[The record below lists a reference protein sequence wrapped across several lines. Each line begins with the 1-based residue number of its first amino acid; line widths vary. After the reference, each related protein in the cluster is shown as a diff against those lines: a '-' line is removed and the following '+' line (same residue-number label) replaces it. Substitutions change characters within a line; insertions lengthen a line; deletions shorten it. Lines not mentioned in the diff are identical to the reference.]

1 MPGWLWAL
9 IAALAALLGLL
20 VLANLGAAEKKI
32 TQRVVKFCAVS
43 DPAFRRTV
51 AGLFGPQYLGGNSI
65 ETLVNGERIFPAM
78 LQAIAA
84 AERSI
89 NFETFIYWSGEIGE
103 SFAESLASKARAGVE
118 VNILL
123 DWVGSQRMDSRLL
136 RAMAKAG
143 VRIHRYH
150 PPTWRHLV
158 RMNNRT
164 HRKLLV
170 VDGRVGFTGGVGI
183 ADSWLG
189 DGDAPD
195 RWRETHYR
203 IEGPVVAQ
211 MQGVFLDN
219 WIKASGE
226 LLIGPAYFPE
236 LGAAGDVAAQIV
248 ASSPSGGAESM
259 HLMVQLA
266 VAAARA
272 EIAISTPYFVPDAM
286 TVAAL
291 EDAVGRGVRVRIL
304 IAGRNID
311 SWLARRASQGLWDML
326 LAAGIEISEFT
337 PARLHWK
344 LLVVDRAWVSVGS
357 MNFDNRSFSLNDEA
371 NLNVLDAR
379 FAAAQLAL
387 FDADLRRAR
396 RLSRRRWRRRPRR
409 QRVLEACA
417 ALFRTQV

>member
-1 MPGWLWAL
+1 M
-9 IAALAALLGLL
+9 
-20 VLANLGAAEKKI
+20 
-32 TQRVVKFCAVS
+32 
-43 DPAFRRTV
+43 D
-51 AGLFGPQYLGGNSI
+51 
-65 ETLVNGERIFPAM
+65 
-78 LQAIAA
+78 
-84 AERSI
+84 
-89 NFETFIYWSGEIGE
+89 E
-103 SFAESLASKARAGVE
+103 S
-118 VNILL
+118 
-123 DWVGSQRMDSRLL
+123 LL
-136 RAMAKAG
+136 RAMAEAG
-143 VRIHRYH
+143 ARIHRYH
-150 PPTWRHLV
+150 PPTWRHIV

-164 HRKLLV
+164 HRKLLI

-189 DGDAPD
+189 DAGRPD
-195 RWRETHYR
+195 LWRDTHYR

-226 LLIGPAYFPE
+226 LLSGPAYFPE
-236 LGAAGDVAAQIV
+236 LTAVGDTAAQIV

-266 VAAARA
+266 IAAARS

-291 EDAVGRGVRVRIL
+291 EEAVRRGVRVRIL

-311 SWLARRASQGLWDML
+311 SWIARRASQGLWDTL
-326 LAAGIEISEFT
+326 LSAGIEISEYT

-344 LLVVDRAWVSVGS
+344 LLVVDRAWSSVGS

-371 NLNVLDAR
+371 NLNVLDPR
-379 FAAAQLAL
+379 FAAAQLEL
-387 FDADLRRAR
+387 FETDMRHAQ

-409 QRVLEACA
+409 QRMLEACA
-417 ALFRTQV
+417 SLFRTQV